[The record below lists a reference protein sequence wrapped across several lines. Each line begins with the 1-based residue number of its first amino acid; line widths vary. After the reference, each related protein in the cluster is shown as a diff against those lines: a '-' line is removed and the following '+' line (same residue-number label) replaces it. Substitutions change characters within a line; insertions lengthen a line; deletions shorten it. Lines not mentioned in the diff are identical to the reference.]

1 MASTIRDAFF
11 VVMLTAALPIAL
23 AARDPQEHQHPTGGA
38 HRHPAAASLKNPVA
52 ANEASV
58 SAGRQIYDKQ
68 CAGCHGD
75 TGKGD
80 GAMGEELNPKPAN
93 LVDADWKHGPSDGEI
108 FVVIRDGVKNTGMKP
123 YGRKM
128 TTHQIWDLVNYLRS
142 IGPH

>member
-23 AARDPQEHQHPTGGA
+23 AARDPQEHQHPTAGA
-38 HRHPAAASLKNPVA
+38 HRHPAAANLKNPVA

-58 SAGRQIYDKQ
+58 SAGRQIYDRQ
-68 CAGCHGD
+68 CARCHGD

-93 LVDADWKHGPSDGEI
+93 LVDADWKHGSSDGEI

-128 TTHQIWDLVNYLRS
+128 TTHQIWDVVNYLRS
-142 IGPH
+142 MSPH